1 MAKLNANNLPKNPRT
16 YEPRATVGNEEI
28 RIQAVKLEV
37 MKAVKSDIE
46 RVNDESNL
54 TKEEQRGKASLL
66 RRQREGELVISM
78 TDKSG
83 KSVVCSPAT
92 YMEAIEKHTGQDR
105 EVCEKDLRDTENRVN
120 RHMRMLH
127 RVTGMGEDHP
137 NLEHKLAGAVTNQD
151 VGAPSLYVMWKDH
164 KEDFLSKLQ
173 T

>member
-1 MAKLNANNLPKNPRT
+1 MNANDLPKNPRT

-92 YMEAIEKHTGQDR
+92 YMEAVKTHTD
-105 EVCEKDLRDTENRVN
+105 KDEEASN
-120 RHMRMLH
+120 
-127 RVTGMGEDHP
+127 
-137 NLEHKLAGAVTNQD
+137 
-151 VGAPSLYVMWKDH
+151 KDH
-164 KEDFLSKLQ
+164 REINDSPSYNFEALESRKTAFQ
-173 T
+173 MNA